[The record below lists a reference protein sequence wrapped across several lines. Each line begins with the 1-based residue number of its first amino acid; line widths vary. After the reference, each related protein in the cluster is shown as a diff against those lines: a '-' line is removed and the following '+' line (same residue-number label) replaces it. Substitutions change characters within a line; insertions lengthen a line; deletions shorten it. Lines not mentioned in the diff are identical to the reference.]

1 MSRVRHLFDF
11 AVRRDGSER
20 ATREARPI
28 LTPFCPDRGSTASKD
43 GCIVQIAT
51 RQVADTVIAR
61 PAGRIDHLSAKPFE
75 AALMPLV
82 AEAAAR
88 RGSLVLDFAEIDYIS
103 SVGLRVLMVAAKQ
116 MREHQ
121 AHLRVAS
128 LRGVVAEIFAIS
140 RFDRILSVAATV
152 DDALALDAA
161 APPPTT
167 RSPDSTPAA

>member
-1 MSRVRHLFDF
+1 M
-11 AVRRDGSER
+11 
-20 ATREARPI
+20 
-28 LTPFCPDRGSTASKD
+28 
-43 GCIVQIAT
+43 QIAT

-75 AALMPLV
+75 TALMPLV
-82 AEAAAR
+82 NEAAAR
-88 RGSLVLDFAEIDYIS
+88 HGSLVLDFSEIDYIS

-140 RFDRILSVAATV
+140 RFDRILTVTATV
-152 DDALALDAA
+152 DDALALDAPATPA
-161 APPPTT
+161 AA